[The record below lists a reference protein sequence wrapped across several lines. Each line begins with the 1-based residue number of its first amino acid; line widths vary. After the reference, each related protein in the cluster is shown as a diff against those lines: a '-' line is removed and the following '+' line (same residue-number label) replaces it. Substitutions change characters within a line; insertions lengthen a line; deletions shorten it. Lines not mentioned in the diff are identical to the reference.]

1 MGGGEECYVERYVG
15 DFVGDVFDEAVGESE
30 LRELEGC
37 GEDDGVE

>member
-1 MGGGEECYVERYVG
+1 MERYVG